1 MGEIK
6 RVKITCPLAGES
18 HLEKW
23 VERREQIGVP
33 VYRELNKL
41 GIEYLTSE
49 KALKRIC
56 EIFSEQILDWNLE
69 DGTGKALPKPYRKP
83 KAFEK
88 LAEDD
93 FDAFLWVSKV
103 VQFSIDQLVEP
114 EEEKS

>member
-6 RVKITCPLAGES
+6 RVKVTCPLKGES

-23 VERREQIGVP
+23 VERREQIGIS
-33 VYRELNKL
+33 VYRELSEL
-41 GIEYLTSE
+41 GSYFSSE
-49 KALKRIC
+49 EALKRIC
-56 EIFSEQILDWNLE
+56 EIYSEQILDWNLE
-69 DGTGKALPKPYRKP
+69 DGTGKALPKPYKKP
-83 KAFEK
+83 EAFEK

-93 FDAFLWVSKV
+93 FDAFLWISKI